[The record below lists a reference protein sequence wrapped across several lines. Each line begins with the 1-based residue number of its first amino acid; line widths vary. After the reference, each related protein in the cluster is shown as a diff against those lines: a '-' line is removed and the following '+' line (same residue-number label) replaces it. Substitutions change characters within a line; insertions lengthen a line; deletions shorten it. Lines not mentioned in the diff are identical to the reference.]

1 MARATAFSKCEHTG
15 PFRQAD
21 PRRTTARNDGAHER
35 SSSGGPRPAVLVR
48 RSSSGG
54 PVRAALAL
62 LQFAW
67 SWNNLLV
74 PLIFLGALAS
84 AKPITVQIAGLMQS
98 NGSGESLLVAGTF
111 VAVALPLGTVIG
123 LQRYFARRDLGKRSP
138 RINETVQ
145 KERTT

>member
-1 MARATAFSKCEHTG
+1 MLTS
-15 PFRQAD
+15 
-21 PRRTTARNDGAHER
+21 
-35 SSSGGPRPAVLVR
+35 GPRPAVLVR

>member
-35 SSSGGPRPAVLVR
+35 SSSGGPRPAVL
-48 RSSSGG
+48 
-54 PVRAALAL
+54 VRAALAL

-123 LQRYFARRDLGKRSP
+123 LQRYFARRDLGKRSQ